1 MANPSRAVLTGRSAV
16 LVRRTITAVVFII
29 AGLAFAFGFGNG
41 WTLGLQLGVPRWIAP
56 LVAPAV
62 DLSVLALIVSIQY
75 IRAQGIAARLVGAR
89 LLLVFSGLVT
99 FIINTAR
106 AVLEQ
111 QYGRAAFDAVAPL
124 LLIFWGEVG
133 PGLLGLLHGL
143 ADMLRAEAD
152 GAAGAVRKPQDEAR
166 PADSP
171 SSGPSAELVLKAREL
186 NTARRAS
193 VGRPISRDALRQ
205 ALGISNALAG
215 ELVRIVRASEDGAD
229 G

>member
-1 MANPSRAVLTGRSAV
+1 
-16 LVRRTITAVVFII
+16 
-29 AGLAFAFGFGNG
+29 
-41 WTLGLQLGVPRWIAP
+41 
-56 LVAPAV
+56 V
-62 DLSVLALIVSIQY
+62 DLTVLALIVSIQFV
-75 IRAQGIAARLVGAR
+75 RAQGITARLVGPR

-133 PGLLGLLHGL
+133 PGLLGLLHTSGE
-143 ADMLRAEAD
+143 AATAEPDSAVT
-152 GAAGAVRKPQDEAR
+152 AVRENQDGKR
-166 PADSP
+166 PA
-171 SSGPSAELVLKAREL
+171 GPSAEVVLKAREL
-186 NTARRAS
+186 DAAKRAS
-193 VGRPISRDALRQ
+193 SGRPISRDGLRA

-215 ELVRIVRASEDGAD
+215 ELVRIVRTTEGGAD